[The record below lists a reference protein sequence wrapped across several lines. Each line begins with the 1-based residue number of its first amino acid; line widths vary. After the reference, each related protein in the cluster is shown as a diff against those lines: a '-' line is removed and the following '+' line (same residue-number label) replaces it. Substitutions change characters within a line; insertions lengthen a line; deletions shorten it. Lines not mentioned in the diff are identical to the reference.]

1 MRRAALFLFCIVAL
15 DFATSSI
22 LWGLFQRTNSGER
35 GGLSN
40 FALSK
45 AADVLVLGSSRA
57 QFQIM
62 PAVIGQRLSLR
73 AFNAGLKGH
82 DFLYSAALYDLWL
95 HRHPPPRAVVLT
107 VDVESLIHRQNEA
120 AAAQVLAPYIDESD
134 VLREVLYS
142 DGPQARLEYLSRSY
156 RYNGKVLVIAKN
168 IFLRTDPAF
177 DGFTAQHGNL
187 LSDDRS
193 VIKNALDQDEPAI
206 VYAQEPFWDMK
217 LKMLRDIGARALQQ
231 HTLVL
236 LVHAPL
242 YGQDLRAHKIWIE
255 RMNALVAATPGIEFV
270 DLCEA
275 ALPGSYPNPRELF
288 WDVNHLN
295 ARGAL
300 IFSGLVADEL
310 QKRMIQPD
318 VPARIGATTSVLPG
332 K

>member
-1 MRRAALFLFCIVAL
+1 MRHVALFLFCIVAL
-15 DFATSSI
+15 DLGTSSV
-22 LWGLFQRTNSGER
+22 LWRLFERTDSGER

-45 AADVLVLGSSRA
+45 QADVLVLGSSRA

-62 PAVIGQRLSLR
+62 PSVIGQRLSLR

-107 VDVESLIHRQNEA
+107 VDVESMLRRPTEA

-134 VLREVLYS
+134 VLREILYS
-142 DGPQARLEYLSRSY
+142 DGPQTRLEYLSRSY

-168 IFLRTDPAF
+168 VFQHTDPAF
-177 DGFTAQHGNL
+177 DGFIAQQGTL
-187 LSDDRS
+187 QSGDRS
-193 VIKNALDQDEPAI
+193 KIRNALDQGEPAM
-206 VYAQEPFWDMK
+206 VYAQAPFWDMK
-217 LKMLRDIGARALQQ
+217 IRMLREIGARALQQ

-236 LVHAPL
+236 LVHAPM
-242 YGQDLRAHKIWIE
+242 YGQDLAAHKIWIE
-255 RMNALVAATPGIEFV
+255 RMNALVAATPGIEFA

-275 ALPGSYPNPRELF
+275 ALPGRYPNPRELF

-295 ARGAL
+295 GQGAQ
-300 IFSGLVADEL
+300 IFSNLVADEL
-310 QKRMIQPD
+310 QKRL
-318 VPARIGATTSVLPG
+318 ARSATQAKLAAP
-332 K
+332 